1 MFIFKTMQVKR
12 IEMEKKDEFYSYLRQ
27 AGIYTVIPIILALG
41 PIIGYFI
48 GNFLDRKLHTE
59 PYLMILFLIF
69 GFIASGKEV
78 YRLVKKAM
86 KEMD

>member
-1 MFIFKTMQVKR
+1 MQVKR
-12 IEMEKKDEFYSYLRQ
+12 IEMEKKDEYYSYLRQ

>member
-1 MFIFKTMQVKR
+1 MQVKR

>member
-1 MFIFKTMQVKR
+1 
-12 IEMEKKDEFYSYLRQ
+12 MEKKDEYYSYLRQ